1 MFKMTVTDEDN
12 ERTLLVE
19 GTLTGPFVEQLRSTC
34 RRMYLA
40 PMGRELALDVRNLS
54 GISQEG
60 ENLLL
65 DLIADNVKFRCQG
78 MFTKLV
84 LNRLGQRARRELEE
98 TRNAM
103 RTEAAFR

>member
-40 PMGRELALDVRNLS
+40 PLGRQLVLDVRNLS
-54 GISQEG
+54 VISQEG

-65 DLIADNVKFRCQG
+65 ELIAENVKLRCQG
-78 MFTKLV
+78 MFTRLV
-84 LNRLGQRARRELEE
+84 LNRLARRARRELEE
-98 TRNAM
+98 TRNEM
-103 RTEAAFR
+103 RTRRVG

>member
-1 MFKMTVTDEDN
+1 MFKITITDESD

-19 GTLTGPFVEQLRSTC
+19 GTLTGPWVEDLRATW

-40 PMGRELALDVRNLS
+40 PMGRELVIDVRNLS
-54 GISQEG
+54 AISQEG

-78 MFTKLV
+78 MFTRLV
-84 LNRLGQRARRELEE
+84 MHRLVQRAEYELQE

-103 RTEAAFR
+103 RR